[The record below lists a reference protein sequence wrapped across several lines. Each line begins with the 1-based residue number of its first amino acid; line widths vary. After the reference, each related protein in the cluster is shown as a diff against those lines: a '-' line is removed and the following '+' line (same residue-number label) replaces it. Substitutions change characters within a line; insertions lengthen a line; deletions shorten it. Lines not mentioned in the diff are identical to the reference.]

1 MKKFALFLAAV
12 LMLSCFSS
20 CKKSKKDSFSGKTIS
35 AESTWWNETVTT
47 VTPDEIKKAGDGS
60 FYNVFASYAFS
71 DEDSAILRF
80 SLSPDDTDQPDIEIL
95 RHYSYDG
102 KLLGQII
109 LNDHLKSDDLFSDWE
124 VFSRGGKYYAQIEDS
139 DSGDQMAYELDF
151 ENSTLKDPVPLNYPE
166 LGDGYFSSVN
176 TMIGVGDSLVYL
188 INDANDG
195 KNTYQIYVD
204 DGSSPRT
211 FDIDFGRDAL
221 VGSISSFCGT
231 GGNTVSFT
239 AEVSE
244 NGITKEYSCTLDIA
258 SFEFKKT
265 PIQNPDALSNLFFIS
280 EGKAL
285 SCGTH
290 QVFTLDVATGSKS
303 EFLNFNDTY
312 VLGDFAGALIL
323 NATDSEIVLF
333 REDQNSFG
341 MNSTAHLIKLTKA
354 DKNPN
359 AGRKALSLAYFSWLD
374 DMEYNAISEM
384 NTGSSEYFIEV
395 TDKYFDIAN
404 ASSDSDSTVS
414 VLAQQLSGEVNAMD
428 LLISDIKSGT
438 GPDMVLFDSQFEK
451 FNNTDYLID
460 LSDRIKS
467 DESLK
472 SGDYMDFV
480 LTPNGRDGK
489 HYRLNYKYMFDG
501 FCVNTKF
508 LDDGAKGLT
517 FSEYDRII
525 EENNLGK
532 SVLYENELSLLEEL
546 VRISDCFSYDESGKL
561 SLNTEN
567 FRAIAEYISSIPD
580 SISYDDGLL
589 GMTNVNLLHY
599 MDASGFTNQYGA
611 LYKTHAI
618 IGMPSMDGHAETI
631 NGFGI
636 GITSTCSAPD
646 GAWEFAM
653 KLLSPEAQRS
663 ISVGDPVMKSALKEH
678 LLEVIQQFNDQKK
691 EYYEPERLTDDYA
704 DWYIG
709 QLSDAIVVPDV
720 NPTVLMI
727 MCEEMPAY
735 FAGDK
740 TLDEVISTI
749 ENRVNL
755 LLREQG

>member
-1 MKKFALFLAAV
+1 MH
-12 LMLSCFSS
+12 FSWRWYL
-20 CKKSKKDSFSGKTIS
+20 CYRVFRL
-35 AESTWWNETVTT
+35 
-47 VTPDEIKKAGDGS
+47 PDEIKKSGGGS
-60 FYNVFASYAFS
+60 FYNVFSSYAFS

-80 SLSPDDTDQPDIEIL
+80 SLSPDDTDQQEIEIL

-102 KLLGQII
+102 KLFGQII
-109 LNDHLKSDDLFSDWE
+109 LNDHLKADDLFSDWE

-188 INDANDG
+188 IHDGDDG
-195 KNTYQIYVD
+195 KSTYQVYVD

-211 FDIDFGRDAL
+211 FDLDFGRDVQ
-221 VGSISSFCGT
+221 VGTISSFCGT
-231 GGNTVSFT
+231 GGSLVSFT

-244 NGITKEYSCTLDIA
+244 NGITREYSCTLDIA

-265 PIQNPDALSNLFFIS
+265 PVQNPDALSNLFFIS

-285 SCGTH
+285 SCDTH
-290 QVFTLDVATGSKS
+290 QVFTLDVATGTKS
-303 EFLNFNDTY
+303 EFLNFNNTY
-312 VLGDFAGALIL
+312 VLGNFAGARIL
-323 NATDSEIVLF
+323 HATDSEIVLF

-341 MNSTAHLIKLTKA
+341 MNSTAHLVKLTKA

-359 AGRKALSLAYFSWLD
+359 AGRKALVIAHFQDLGDA
-374 DMEYNAISEM
+374 EYNAVNEF
-384 NTGSSEYFIEV
+384 NTGSSEYFVEV

-404 ASSDSDSTVS
+404 ASDDSSGVS
-414 VLAQQLSGEVNAMD
+414 VLAQQLKGEVNAMD

-438 GPDMVLFDSQFEK
+438 GPDLVLFDSQFEK
-451 FNNTDYLID
+451 LNNTSYLID

-467 DESLK
+467 EESLR

-480 LTPNGRDGK
+480 LSPNGRDGK
-489 HYRLNYKYMFDG
+489 HYRLNYKYMYDG
-501 FCVNTKF
+501 FCVNKNF

-525 EENNLGK
+525 KENNLGK
-532 SVLYENELSLLEEL
+532 SVLYKDDLSLLKEL
-546 VRISDCFSYDESGKL
+546 VRSSDCFSYDESGKL

-567 FRAIAEYISSIPD
+567 FRAIAEYIASIPD
-580 SISYDDGLL
+580 SISYDDGQL
-589 GMTNVNLLHY
+589 GLTNVNMLHY
-599 MDASGFTNQYGA
+599 MSADGFTNQYGA
-611 LYKTHAI
+611 LNETHTI
-618 IGMPSMDGHAETI
+618 TGMPSPDGHAETI

-636 GITSTCSAPD
+636 GITSTCSAQD
-646 GAWEFAM
+646 GAWEFAV

-663 ISVGDPVMKSALKEH
+663 VSFGDPVMKSVLKEH
-678 LLEVIQQFNDQKK
+678 LLETIQQFNNQKK
-691 EYYEPERLTDDYA
+691 MFYEPERLTDDYA

-709 QLSDAIVVPDV
+709 QLSDAVIVPDI

-735 FAGDK
+735 FAGEHFFEYF
-740 TLDEVISTI
+740 TRALSAPSQ
-749 ENRVNL
+749 RGSGSCL
-755 LLREQG
+755 LLRPNSSVRESILLLLLSRYSGPHRR

>member
-1 MKKFALFLAAV
+1 MKKFALFLAVV
-12 LMLSCFSS
+12 LMLPCFSS
-20 CKKSKKDSFSGKTIS
+20 CKKSKKESFSGKTIS
-35 AESTWWNETVTT
+35 SESTWWNETMTT
-47 VTPDEIKKAGDGS
+47 VTPDEIKNSREGS
-60 FYNVFASYAFS
+60 FYNVFSSYAFS

-80 SLSPDDTDQPDIEIL
+80 SLSPDDTDQQEIEIL

-109 LNDHLKSDDLFSDWE
+109 LNDHLKADDLFSDWE

-176 TMIGVGDSLVYL
+176 EMIGVGDSLVYL
-188 INDANDG
+188 IHDG
-195 KNTYQIYVD
+195 DEGKSTYQVYVD

-211 FDIDFGRDAL
+211 FDLDFGRDVQ

-231 GGNTVSFT
+231 GGSLVSFT

-244 NGITKEYSCTLDIA
+244 NGITREYSCTLDIA

-265 PIQNPDALSNLFFIS
+265 PVQNPDGLSNLFFIS

-285 SCGTH
+285 SCDTH
-290 QVFTLDVATGSKS
+290 QVFMLDVATGTKS
-303 EFLNFNDTY
+303 EFLNFNNTY
-312 VLGDFAGALIL
+312 VLGNFAGARIL
-323 NATDSEIVLF
+323 HATDSEIVLF

-341 MNSTAHLIKLTKA
+341 MNSTAHLVKLTKA

-359 AGRKALSLAYFSWLD
+359 AGRKALSLAHFEYLD
-374 DMEYNAISEM
+374 DTEYNAIREL

-404 ASSDSDSTVS
+404 ASDDSSGVS
-414 VLAQQLSGEVNAMD
+414 VLAQQLKGEVNAMD

-438 GPDMVLFDSQFEK
+438 GPDLVLFDSQFEK
-451 FNNTDYLID
+451 LNNTAYLID

-467 DESLK
+467 EESLK
-472 SGDYMDFV
+472 NGDYMDFV
-480 LTPNGRDGK
+480 LSPNGRDGK
-489 HYRLNYKYMFDG
+489 HYRLNYKYMYDG
-501 FCVNTKF
+501 FCVNKNF

-525 EENNLGK
+525 KENNLGK
-532 SVLYENELSLLEEL
+532 SVLYKDDLSLLKKL
-546 VRISDCFSYDESGKL
+546 VRSSDCFSYDESGKL

-580 SISYDDGLL
+580 TISYDDGLL
-589 GMTNVNLLHY
+589 GLTNVNLLQY
-599 MDASGFTNQYGA
+599 MDASGFANQYGS
-611 LYKTHAI
+611 LNKTHAI
-618 IGMPSMDGHAETI
+618 IGMPSPDGHAETI

-636 GITSTCSAPD
+636 GITSTCSAQD

-663 ISVGDPVMKSALKEH
+663 ISGGDPVMKSALKEH
-678 LLEVIQQFNDQKK
+678 LLEIVQQFNDQKK
-691 EYYEPERLTDDYA
+691 VFYEPERLTDEYA

-709 QLSDAIVVPDV
+709 QLSDAVIVPDI

>member
-1 MKKFALFLAAV
+1 MKKIALFLAVV
-12 LMLSCFSS
+12 LMLPCFSS
-20 CKKSKKDSFSGKTIS
+20 CKKSKKESFSGKTIS
-35 AESTWWNETVTT
+35 SESTWWNETMTT
-47 VTPDEIKKAGDGS
+47 VTPDEIKKSGEGS
-60 FYNVFASYAFS
+60 FYNVFSSYAFS

-80 SLSPDDTDQPDIEIL
+80 SLSPDDTDQQEIEIL

-109 LNDHLKSDDLFSDWE
+109 LNDHLKADDLFSDWE

-188 INDANDG
+188 IHDGDDG
-195 KNTYQIYVD
+195 KSTYQVYVD

-211 FDIDFGRDAL
+211 FDLDFGRDVQ
-221 VGSISSFCGT
+221 VGTISSFCGT
-231 GGNTVSFT
+231 GGSLVSFT

-244 NGITKEYSCTLDIA
+244 NGITREYSCTLDIA

-265 PIQNPDALSNLFFIS
+265 PVQNPDGLSNLFFIS

-285 SCGTH
+285 SCDTH
-290 QVFTLDVATGSKS
+290 QVFTLDVAAGTKS

-312 VLGDFAGALIL
+312 VLGNFAGARIL
-323 NATDSEIVLF
+323 HATDSEIVLF

-341 MNSTAHLIKLTKA
+341 MNSTAHLVKLTKA

-359 AGRKALSLAYFSWLD
+359 AGRKALVIAHFQDLGDA
-374 DMEYNAISEM
+374 EYNAVNEF
-384 NTGSSEYFIEV
+384 NTDSSEYFVEV

-404 ASSDSDSTVS
+404 ASDDSSGVS
-414 VLAQQLSGEVNAMD
+414 VLAQQLKGEVNAMD

-438 GPDMVLFDSQFEK
+438 GPDLVLFDSQFEK
-451 FNNTDYLID
+451 LNNTSYLID

-467 DESLK
+467 EESLK
-472 SGDYMDFV
+472 NGDYMDFV
-480 LTPNGRDGK
+480 LSPNGRDGK
-489 HYRLNYKYMFDG
+489 HYRLNYKYMYDG
-501 FCVNTKF
+501 FCVNKNF

-525 EENNLGK
+525 KENNLGK
-532 SVLYENELSLLEEL
+532 SVLYEDDLSLLKEL
-546 VRISDCFSYDESGKL
+546 VRSSDCFSYDESGKL

-567 FRAIAEYISSIPD
+567 FRAIAEYIALIPD
-580 SISYDDGLL
+580 NISYDDGQL
-589 GMTNVNLLHY
+589 GLTNVNMLHY
-599 MDASGFTNQYGA
+599 MSADGFANQDGA
-611 LYKTHAI
+611 LNETHTI
-618 IGMPSMDGHAETI
+618 IGMPSPDGHAETI

-636 GITSTCSAPD
+636 GITSTCSAQD
-646 GAWEFAM
+646 GAWEFAV

-663 ISVGDPVMKSALKEH
+663 VSFGDPVMKSALKEH
-678 LLEVIQQFNDQKK
+678 LLEVVQQFNDQKK
-691 EYYEPERLTDDYA
+691 VFYEPERLTDEYA

-709 QLSDAIVVPDV
+709 QLSDAVIVPDI

-740 TLDEVISTI
+740 TLYEVISTI
-749 ENRVNL
+749 ENRINL

>member
-1 MKKFALFLAAV
+1 MKKIALFLAVV
-12 LMLSCFSS
+12 LMLPCFSS
-20 CKKSKKDSFSGKTIS
+20 CKKSKKESFSGKTIS
-35 AESTWWNETVTT
+35 SESTWWNETMTT
-47 VTPDEIKKAGDGS
+47 VTPDEIKKSREGS
-60 FYNVFASYAFS
+60 FYNVFSSHAFS

-80 SLSPDDTDQPDIEIL
+80 SLSPDDTDQQEIEIL

-109 LNDHLKSDDLFSDWE
+109 LNDHLKADDLFSDWE

-188 INDANDG
+188 IHDGDDG
-195 KNTYQIYVD
+195 KSTYQVYVD
-204 DGSSPRT
+204 DGSSPHT
-211 FDIDFGRDAL
+211 FDLDFGRDVQ
-221 VGSISSFCGT
+221 VGTISSFCGT

-244 NGITKEYSCTLDIA
+244 NGITREYSCTLDIA

-265 PIQNPDALSNLFFIS
+265 PVQNPDGLSNLFFTS

-290 QVFTLDVATGSKS
+290 QVFTLDVATGTKS
-303 EFLNFNDTY
+303 EFLNFNNTY
-312 VLGDFAGALIL
+312 VLGNFAGAQIL
-323 NATDSEIVLF
+323 HATDSEIVLF

-341 MNSTAHLIKLTKA
+341 MNSTAHLVKLTKA

-359 AGRKALSLAYFSWLD
+359 AGRKALVIAHFQDLGDA
-374 DMEYNAISEM
+374 EYNAVNEF
-384 NTGSSEYFIEV
+384 NTGSSEYFVEV

-404 ASSDSDSTVS
+404 ASDDSSGVS
-414 VLAQQLSGEVNAMD
+414 VLAQQLKGEVNAMD

-438 GPDMVLFDSQFEK
+438 GPDLILFDSQFEK
-451 FNNTDYLID
+451 LNNTSYLID

-467 DESLK
+467 EESLR

-480 LTPNGRDGK
+480 LSPNGRDGK
-489 HYRLNYKYMFDG
+489 HYRLNYKYMYDG
-501 FCVNTKF
+501 FCVNKNF

-525 EENNLGK
+525 KENNLGK
-532 SVLYENELSLLEEL
+532 SVLYKDDLSLLKEL
-546 VRISDCFSYDESGKL
+546 VRSSDCFSYDESGKL

-567 FRAIAEYISSIPD
+567 FRAIAEYIASIPD

-589 GMTNVNLLHY
+589 GLTNVNMLHY
-599 MDASGFTNQYGA
+599 MSADGFANQYGA
-611 LYKTHAI
+611 LNETHTI
-618 IGMPSMDGHAETI
+618 IGMPSPDGHAETI

-636 GITSTCSAPD
+636 GITSTCSAQD

-663 ISVGDPVMKSALKEH
+663 ISGGDPVMKSALKEH
-678 LLEVIQQFNDQKK
+678 LLEIVQQFNDQKK
-691 EYYEPERLTDDYA
+691 VFYEPERLTDEYA

-709 QLSDAIVVPDV
+709 QLSDAVIVPDI

-749 ENRVNL
+749 ENRINL